1 MLGAGNPYVY
11 PDNLPRVNA
20 NGGPEGRPGC
30 WQPVT
35 RDLWPS
41 PYLVMDTGASIAPY
55 NHIELGQPHRH
66 RVHLGPSDRGEHD
79 QPMKITG
86 TAIKLGAFALVL
98 LLFTAII
105 IVVFGQMRFDR
116 TTGYSAI
123 FSNASGLR
131 AGQFVR
137 ASGVEVGKVSK
148 VELLDGGRRAKVDFD
163 VERDLPLFQGT
174 TASIRYLNLIGDRY
188 LELKRGDDDQRLPA
202 GGTIPMERTEP
213 ALDLDALI
221 GGFRPLFRALDP
233 DKVNNIA
240 QSIITIFQGQGG
252 TINDILDQTR
262 QLTSALADRD
272 QAIGEVIRNLNTVL
286 DTTVKHQK
294 QFDETV
300 VDFEKLITGLKNR
313 ADPIA
318 DVGRR
323 HQRRRGH
330 HRRPARRQPSAAAE
344 HRRPTWRSSSSR
356 SSTRRI
362 SSTTSWSRLPTALKI
377 IGRAGGV
384 YGDFF
389 NFYACDVTLKL
400 PGLQPGGP
408 VRTVKVWSQPTGRCT
423 PQ

>member
-1 MLGAGNPYVY
+1 
-11 PDNLPRVNA
+11 
-20 NGGPEGRPGC
+20 
-30 WQPVT
+30 
-35 RDLWPS
+35 
-41 PYLVMDTGASIAPY
+41 
-55 NHIELGQPHRH
+55 
-66 RVHLGPSDRGEHD
+66 
-79 QPMKITG
+79 MKITG
-86 TAIKLGAFALVL
+86 TAVKLGIFSAVL

-148 VELLDGGRRAKVDFD
+148 VELQDGGRTAKVDFA
-163 VERDLPLFQGT
+163 VQRDLQLFQGS

-188 LELKRGDDDQRLPA
+188 MELKRGDSNKRLGV
-202 GGTIPMERTEP
+202 GGTIPIERTQP

-221 GGFRPLFRALDP
+221 GGFRPVFRALDP

-252 TINDILDQTR
+252 TINDILDQTAS
-262 QLTSALADRD
+262 LTSALADRD

-286 DTTVKHQK
+286 DTTVKHQQ

-300 VDFEKLITGLKNR
+300 QDFEKLITGLKNR
-313 ADPIA
+313 KDPVASSVADISDAAGTIGDLLA
-318 DVGRR
+318 DN
-323 HQRRRGH
+323 
-330 HRRPARRQPSAAAE
+330 RPLLQSTITYLEGVQQPLVDQKDQLND
-344 HRRPTWRSSSSR
+344 
-356 SSTRRI
+356 I
-362 SSTTSWSRLPTALKI
+362 LVRLPTAFNI
-377 IGRAGGV
+377 IGRAGGI

-389 NFYACDVTLKL
+389 NFYACDITLKTF
-400 PGLQPGGP
+400 GLQPGGP
-408 VRTVKVWSQPTGRCT
+408 VRTVKLTSQPSGRCT